1 LLLFQS
7 VSSRAVVALEIYN
20 FVIVYL
26 KEKNMRNKI
35 LKCIACSLIFLIPA
49 AQASDEVKHVPG
61 IFIGTTH
68 FDSES
73 EFTFGIEY
81 EYKFTNEW
89 GAGVVYERTN
99 DAHHGDGTAVVLA
112 SLFYHPTK
120 KIRLGIGFGE
130 ERIGG
135 GHPHNEDLYR
145 ISSAYD
151 FHVGDFGIA
160 PTVAVDFIDDEEAIV
175 IGFAITRPF

>member
-1 LLLFQS
+1 M
-7 VSSRAVVALEIYN
+7 SSRSVVALEIYN

-49 AQASDEVKHVPG
+49 AQASDEVKHLPG

-120 KIRLGIGFGE
+120 NIRLGVGFGE

-151 FHVGDFGIA
+151 FHVEDFGIA

>member
-1 LLLFQS
+1 
-7 VSSRAVVALEIYN
+7 
-20 FVIVYL
+20 
-26 KEKNMRNKI
+26 MRNKI

-49 AQASDEVKHVPG
+49 AQASDEVKHLPG

-120 KIRLGIGFGE
+120 NIRLGVGFGE

-151 FHVGDFGIA
+151 FHVEDFGIA

>member
-1 LLLFQS
+1 MKNK
-7 VSSRAVVALEIYN
+7 V
-20 FVIVYL
+20 L
-26 KEKNMRNKI
+26 K
-35 LKCIACSLIFLIPA
+35 LTAYFFIFLTPA
-49 AQASDEVKHVPG
+49 VQASDEVKHIPG

-73 EFTFGIEY
+73 EFTFGVEY
-81 EYKFTNEW
+81 EYKITQEW

-99 DAHHGDGTAVVLA
+99 DAHHGDGTAVALA
-112 SLFYHPTK
+112 SVYYHPTK
-120 KIRLGIGFGE
+120 NIRFGVGYGE

-135 GHPHNEDLYR
+135 VHPHNEDLYR

-160 PTVAVDFIDDEEAIV
+160 PTIGIDFIDDEEAIV
-175 IGFAITRPF
+175 VGFAITRPF

>member
-1 LLLFQS
+1 
-7 VSSRAVVALEIYN
+7 
-20 FVIVYL
+20 
-26 KEKNMRNKI
+26 MRNKI
-35 LKCIACSLIFLIPA
+35 LKCIACSLIFLIPV

-120 KIRLGIGFGE
+120 NIRLGVGFGE

-151 FHVGDFGIA
+151 FHVGAFGIA

>member
-1 LLLFQS
+1 M
-7 VSSRAVVALEIYN
+7 SSRSVVALEIYN

-120 KIRLGIGFGE
+120 NIRLGVGFGE

-151 FHVGDFGIA
+151 FHVEDFGIA

>member
-1 LLLFQS
+1 
-7 VSSRAVVALEIYN
+7 
-20 FVIVYL
+20 
-26 KEKNMRNKI
+26 MRNKI
-35 LKCIACSLIFLIPA
+35 LKCIACSLIFLIPTV
-49 AQASDEVKHVPG
+49 QASEEVKHIPG

-81 EYKFTNEW
+81 EYKFTDEW

-120 KIRLGIGFGE
+120 NIRFGVGFGE

>member
-1 LLLFQS
+1 MLFQS
-7 VSSRAVVALEIYN
+7 VSSRSVVALEIYN

-120 KIRLGIGFGE
+120 NIRLGVGFGE

-151 FHVGDFGIA
+151 FHVEDFGIA